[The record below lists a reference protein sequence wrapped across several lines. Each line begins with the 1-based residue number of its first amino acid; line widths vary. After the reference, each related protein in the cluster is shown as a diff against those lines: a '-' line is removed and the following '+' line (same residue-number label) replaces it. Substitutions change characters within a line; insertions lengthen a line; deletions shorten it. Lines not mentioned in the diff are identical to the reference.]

1 MSPTTGKNEREP
13 NEVTSTSTD
22 DELVIVTL
30 TRADYNVLRDIVNRQ
45 KSLNWVGRYVKNVLF
60 VAAGGIITL
69 LVFGEQVK
77 KLLSSLLGS

>member
-1 MSPTTGKNEREP
+1 
-13 NEVTSTSTD
+13 VTSTSTD